1 MGSDPIMSG
10 SLTLFGSGSAGH
22 PGAYLGEF
30 GVVGQGPAPG
40 QRRQRTQVAT
50 PGQGVRPLLN
60 LPDTKS
66 ALYPSI

>member
-30 GVVGQGPAPG
+30 GMVGQGSAP
-40 QRRQRTQVAT
+40 RKRLQRTQVAT

-60 LPDTKS
+60 PPDTKTV
-66 ALYPSI
+66 LYPRI